1 MRTACVTSISARS
14 AHSRETKSK
23 AKTWTGKIAT
33 LSALCLLSLLAGPRA
48 YAGNVTCTDS
58 MLDAKY
64 ASTVSGQIFH
74 ADGTVETRQGI
85 VMMHFDGSGK
95 FTQTDY
101 VLDTVN
107 GVTSPTPGPIDPH
120 TGFQNHE
127 SGTYKVNRD
136 CTGNLE
142 IHFAPPPVT
151 GATGAILKLYF
162 VLGNQ
167 GAELR
172 TVVIGVT
179 PPSTVV
185 NDITGFTLH
194 SEGSRV
200 GALDDN

>member
-1 MRTACVTSISARS
+1 MRTTFVTSVSART
-14 AHSRETKSK
+14 AHFPGTKSK
-23 AKTWTGKIAT
+23 VKTWTGKIAT
-33 LSALCLLSLLAGPRA
+33 LSAICLLSLLAGPRA

-58 MLDAKY
+58 MLDAEY

-74 ADGTVETRQGI
+74 ADGTVETRQGLAM
-85 VMMHFDGSGK
+85 VHFDGNGK

-101 VLDTVN
+101 VLDTAK
-107 GVTSPTPGPIDPH
+107 GVTSPTPGPIDPN

-142 IHFAPPPVT
+142 IHFAAPPVT
-151 GATGAILKLYF
+151 GATGAVLKLYF

-200 GALDDN
+200 GALDVN